1 MMWYSQP
8 LSGALDSRHDCDRC
22 DRVCD
27 SFPDRSLRPQKV
39 PSMTRSAVY
48 DGSPHKLALDYS
60 TERNAGFLP
69 NESIR
74 KRVKYTIHFESKN
87 KTTNTCPQLHQMLT
101 DFQTF
106 LTDGLGSK
114 FATNSCLNIPPRITL
129 VATLPCAIW
138 MSEKMASIWNT
149 YCN

>member
-1 MMWYSQP
+1 MTVIVAIVSAIHSRIA
-8 LSGALDSRHDCDRC
+8 LSTNTESSIDDEIRCLRRLTPETCVRLLDR
-22 DRVCD
+22 
-27 SFPDRSLRPQKV
+27 
-39 PSMTRSAVY
+39 
-48 DGSPHKLALDYS
+48 
-60 TERNAGFLP
+60 TERRFFLFH
-69 NESIR
+69 ESIR

-129 VATLPCAIW
+129 VATLPCEI
-138 MSEKMASIWNT
+138 
-149 YCN
+149 